1 VNITATVSGT
11 NGYLVGWF
19 DWDNDGSFAVDEM
32 VIFGNMGNGLNP
44 LTVRV
49 PQGASTAGYFYMRFR
64 LYDGTRL
71 TAISSSGLARGG
83 EVEDYRLQWQPTA
96 VQLLSFT
103 ATARSDGIFL
113 TWETATEHDNL
124 GFNLYRRPAGT
135 QTLTRLNADLIP
147 SRSPG
152 QGEGAAYTFLDV
164 SAVPGTTYEYILEDV
179 SVNGLGTFHGPVVAR
194 ALYTVFF
201 PQIAR

>member
-1 VNITATVSGT
+1 
-11 NGYLVGWF
+11 
-19 DWDNDGSFAVDEM
+19 

-49 PQGASTAGYFYMRFR
+49 PLGASTAGYFYMRFR

-124 GFNLYRRPAGT
+124 GFNLYRSQAEGV
-135 QTLTRLNADLIP
+135 LGERLNGALIP
-147 SRSPG
+147 SKAPG
-152 QGEGAAYTFLDV
+152 QGGGATYQFIDIKAGNGVTCYYT
-164 SAVPGTTYEYILEDV
+164 LEDV
-179 SVNGLGTFHGPVVAR
+179 DISGRRTAHGPVAVTGWR
-194 ALYTVFF
+194 FYF
-201 PQIAR
+201 PLVGK